1 MSQINIRNL
10 SNENDDG
17 SPEIVGVSTFSA
29 TSFFVPPKGT
39 TAERPSDCEP
49 GSIRFNTDTANL
61 EYFRGKGIGWSQF
74 ELVTSN
80 LGGGTGSNT
89 GLGVRGFAYGG
100 HEGPNGSD
108 TYTAEIDFFTISTL
122 GDATKFGDLTTAR
135 GNGIAGFASRTRGIG
150 AGGYAAPAQNIIEFV
165 TIANT
170 GNATDFGDLTS
181 NREGP
186 MGLSSETRGI
196 AAAGWSRP
204 NSANIREIDYL
215 TIAETGNSIDF
226 GDLITPTNYGAGT
239 ASSTRGILL
248 GGYSNPSPQ
257 ENYYTNR
264 IEFITIATT
273 GNAQDFGDYN
283 ATNTNQPSAA
293 SNSTRG
299 LIWGGGA
306 DQANRTNVID
316 FVTIAS
322 TGNATDFG
330 DMTIAAQSGT
340 ATSSPTRCTY
350 YSGNRG
356 ETNVIQ
362 FVEIMTTG
370 NAVDFGDAATGSH
383 GKYSHCGFSNG
394 HGGL

>member
-17 SPEIVGVSTFSA
+17 SP
-29 TSFFVPPKGT
+29 
-39 TAERPSDCEP
+39 DCEP

-61 EYFRGKGIGWSQF
+61 EYFRGKTLGWSQF
-74 ELVTSN
+74 ELINPN

-108 TYTAEIDFFTISTL
+108 TYTAEIDFLTISTL

-150 AGGYAAPAQNIIEFV
+150 AGGYAAPAQNIIEFI
-165 TIANT
+165 TMAST
-170 GNATDFGDLTS
+170 GDATDFGDLTS

-186 MGLSSETRGI
+186 MGLSSSTRGI

-204 NSANIREIDYL
+204 NSANIREIDYV
-215 TIAETGNSIDF
+215 TIAETGNSVDF

-239 ASSTRGILL
+239 ASSTRGLL
-248 GGYSNPSPQ
+248 IGGYSNPSPQ

-264 IEFITIATT
+264 IEFITIATL

-283 ATNTNQPSAA
+283 ATNTNQVSAA

-316 FVTIAS
+316 FVTIA
-322 TGNATDFG
+322 TKGNATDFG

-340 ATSSPTRCTY
+340 AKSSPTRCVY

-362 FVEIMTTG
+362 FVEIATTG
-370 NAVDFGDAATGSH
+370 NAADFGDAATGSH